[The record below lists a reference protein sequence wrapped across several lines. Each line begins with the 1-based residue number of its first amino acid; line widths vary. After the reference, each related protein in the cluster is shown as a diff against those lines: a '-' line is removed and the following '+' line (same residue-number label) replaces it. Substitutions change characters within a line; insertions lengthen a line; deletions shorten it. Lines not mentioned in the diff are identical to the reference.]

1 MFLSF
6 HVMVFEI
13 EVYFAFAAIYNI
25 LFGVGGGGAY
35 LFYFIKIASV

>member
-25 LFGVGGGGAY
+25 LLGGGGGGVS
-35 LFYFIKIASV
+35 FYFIKMASV